1 MATTNQT
8 SNSFENLLNN
18 GNQKPIE
25 NTFGMSDEEKVKH
38 DTYTGEEIR
47 DVNNITVTIPDTQ
60 TPIVVFFGSQASG
73 KTLAL
78 LRMIR
83 YLESQPDGFSVEPEY
98 VFRPQTD
105 KHYKEMCS
113 KLKDMAY
120 SQYAPGGT
128 DIISFMLVKVLD
140 RGGHPVCQILE
151 APGEHYFDGTANLNF
166 PTYIHQIC
174 QAPNRKIWVFF
185 VQQDWGKDPGER
197 NMYAQKICAMQE
209 LIMPNDKIV
218 FLYNKCDK
226 KPKQYNT
233 SKKRPKVDVFFENIK
248 GQYPGIFAKYMHT
261 GISAFLFGKYD
272 FEQVCFSAGSFTNN
286 NTNDRENWIPGHD
299 FYCQDLWKLIS

>member
-1 MATTNQT
+1 MATNATQTN
-8 SNSFENLLNN
+8 NGFENLLDN
-18 GNQKPIE
+18 GTQKPTGT
-25 NTFGMSDEEKVKH
+25 NFGMSDAERVKH
-38 DTYTGEEIR
+38 DTYTSEEIR

-83 YLESQPDGFSVEPEY
+83 FLENEKMGYTVQPEY

-105 KHYKEMCS
+105 KHYKKMCDG
-113 KLKDMAY
+113 LKNMAY
-120 SQYAPGGT
+120 NQYAPGGN

-140 RGGHPVCQILE
+140 QGSRPVCQMLE

-174 QAPNRKIWVFF
+174 QVPNRKIWVFF
-185 VQQDWGKDPGER
+185 VQQDWGQNQNER
-197 NMYAQKICAMQE
+197 SMYAQKICAMQD
-209 LIMPNDKIV
+209 LIMPNDKII

-226 KPKQYNT
+226 KSNQYLPNKHPNV
-233 SKKRPKVDVFFENIK
+233 SVFFNNIQ
-248 GQYPGIFAKYMHT
+248 GQYPNIFSKYTRT
-261 GISAFLFGKYD
+261 GFSAFLFGKYD
-272 FEQVCFSAGSFTNN
+272 FQQVCFSAGTFTKNT
-286 NTNDRENWIPGHD
+286 TNDKENWIPGAD
-299 FYCQDLWKLIS
+299 FYCQDLWNLIS